1 MLNLR
6 AGALAALACRGRERH
21 PPDVADRFLAACVAK
36 LPSEQERLRDAFAE
50 SCRCMLDRVLVKFS
64 FAEFSVPE
72 GC

>member
-6 AGALAALACRGRERH
+6 AGALAALACRGRERS

-50 SCRCMLDRVLVKFS
+50 SCRYMLLVKFS
-64 FAEFSVPE
+64 FAEFSVLE